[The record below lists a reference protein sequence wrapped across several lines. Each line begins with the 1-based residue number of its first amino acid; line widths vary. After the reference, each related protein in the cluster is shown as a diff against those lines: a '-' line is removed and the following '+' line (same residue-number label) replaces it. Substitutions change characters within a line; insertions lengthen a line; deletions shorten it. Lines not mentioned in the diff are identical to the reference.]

1 MINYFKKNK
10 WMIIISALITLT
22 PIIAGLILWD
32 KLPDM
37 IASHWNVAGEVD
49 GWVSKPMFVFGMPLL
64 MVALMLVGSIAT
76 ATDPKNVNHSKKPL
90 MLLYAIIPALSVIL
104 STFTYCSALGVDV
117 PMLNLGVAVVGSIL
131 VFVGNYLPKCKPN
144 YTIGIKIMWTLN
156 SDKNWV
162 ATHRFAS
169 KIWVAGGILVM
180 LSALLP
186 ASVVPWAAFAVFAV
200 TAIAPM
206 IYSFVYFKNHQ
217 SDADYLEKREEN
229 EED

>member
-10 WMIIISALITLT
+10 WMIIISALITLI
-22 PIIAGLILWD
+22 PIIAGVILWD

-37 IASHWNVAGEVD
+37 VPSHWGINGEVD
-49 GWVSKPMFVFGMPLL
+49 GYLAKPMFVFGMPLI

-76 ATDPKNVNHSKKPL
+76 ATDPKNANHGKKSL
-90 MLLYAIIPALSVIL
+90 VLVYAIVPALSIIL

-117 PMLNLGVAVVGSIL
+117 PMLNLGVAVVGIVL
-131 VFVGNYLPKCKPN
+131 IFVGNYLPKCKPN

-162 ATHRFAS
+162 ATHRFAG
-169 KIWVAGGILVM
+169 KVWFVGGVIVV

-186 ASVVPWAAFAVFAV
+186 VSILPWVAFSVFVVTAFA
-200 TAIAPM
+200 PM
-206 IYSFVYFKNHQ
+206 FYSFVYFKNHQ
-217 SDADYLEKREEN
+217 SDVDYLEKREEN
-229 EED
+229 E

>member
-1 MINYFKKNK
+1 MLNYLKKNR

-22 PIIAGLILWD
+22 PIIAGVILWD

-37 IASHWNVAGEVD
+37 VPSHWGINGEVD
-49 GWVSKPMFVFGMPLL
+49 GYVSKSMFVFGMPAL

-76 ATDPKNVNHSKKPL
+76 ATDPKNSNHGKKPL
-90 MLLYAIIPALSVIL
+90 MLLYAIIPALTIVL
-104 STFTYCSALGVDV
+104 SAFTYCSALGVEV

-131 VFVGNYLPKCKPN
+131 VFVGNYLPKCQPN
-144 YTIGIKIMWTLN
+144 YTIGIKIKWTLH

-169 KIWVAGGILVM
+169 KLWVIGGIIVM

-186 ASVVPWAAFAVFAV
+186 VGIVPWVAFAVFAV
-200 TAIAPM
+200 TAIAPV

-217 SDADYLEKREEN
+217 SDTDYLEKREEN
-229 EED
+229 E

>member
-10 WMIIISALITLT
+10 WMIILSSLITLT
-22 PIIAGLILWD
+22 PMIAGVILWD

-37 IASHWNVAGEVD
+37 IATHWNVAGEVD
-49 GWVSKPMFVFGMPLL
+49 GWMPKAMFVFGLPLI
-64 MVALMLVGSIAT
+64 MVALTIVGSFAIAS
-76 ATDPKNVNHSKKPL
+76 DPKNANHDKKPL
-90 MLLYAIIPALSVIL
+90 MLLYALIPALTIVL
-104 STFTYCSALGVDV
+104 SAFTYCSALGVEV
-117 PMLNLGVAVVGSIL
+117 PVMNLSVAVVGSIL

-169 KIWVAGGILVM
+169 KIWVVGGILVM
-180 LSALLP
+180 LSTLLP
-186 ASVVPWAAFAVFAV
+186 VGIVPWVAFSVFLV
-200 TAIAPM
+200 TAIIPV

-229 EED
+229 E

>member
-10 WMIIISALITLT
+10 WMIILSSLITLT
-22 PIIAGLILWD
+22 PMIAGVILWD

-49 GWVSKPMFVFGMPLL
+49 GWMPKAMFVFGLPLI
-64 MVALMLVGSIAT
+64 MVALAIVGSFAIAS
-76 ATDPKNVNHSKKPL
+76 DPKNSNHGKKPL
-90 MLLYAIIPALSVIL
+90 MLLYAIIPALTIVL
-104 STFTYCSALGVDV
+104 SAFTYCSALGVEV

-131 VFVGNYLPKCKPN
+131 VFVGNYLPKCQPN
-144 YTIGIKIMWTLN
+144 YTIGIKIKWTLH

-169 KIWVAGGILVM
+169 KLWVIGGIIVM

-186 ASVVPWAAFAVFAV
+186 VGIVPWVAFAVFAV
-200 TAIAPM
+200 TAIAPV

-217 SDADYLEKREEN
+217 SDTDYLEKREEN
-229 EED
+229 E